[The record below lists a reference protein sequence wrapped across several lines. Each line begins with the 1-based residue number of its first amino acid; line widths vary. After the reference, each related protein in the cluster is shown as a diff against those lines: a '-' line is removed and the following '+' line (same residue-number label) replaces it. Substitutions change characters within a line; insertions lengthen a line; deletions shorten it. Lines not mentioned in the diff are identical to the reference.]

1 MTQIP
6 LIERILASMTL
17 AEKAAALC
25 VARIVAN
32 PDGRL
37 WEGND
42 PASPFGFVPATELI
56 VGRGISSVLLMN
68 APSAEAIA
76 TWHNALQDLASQTRL
91 GVPVQVASDP
101 RHGSRFNVQTALVS
115 SGLSRF
121 PEPIGFAATRDTAL
135 TERAARAMAREL
147 RACGISVAVHPM
159 ADLATEARWARISG
173 TFGEDP
179 ELAGKISAAWVRGLQ
194 GEVLGAQS
202 VAATVKHFP
211 GGGPQRDGL
220 DSHFA
225 EGAHTVYP
233 GGRFNE
239 HVRPFVDALDA
250 GATRVM
256 PGYAAPLGTP
266 HESVGFAFARS
277 IITDLLRGELGFEG
291 LVVTDFNV
299 VTGMRLPAL
308 GIELPVRAWGVEDL
322 TPVQRV
328 GRLFA
333 AGVDQLGGEDDPT
346 LIVDAVSAGEVTEER
361 LDVSVRRV
369 LADRLALGLLTEQ
382 PAAAATGTP
391 VRLAPVSL
399 APVRVDPT
407 RAAFP
412 ATTAEHRAVAL
423 ATRRASVV
431 ALTGSAP
438 GLPGMRVYAEGIPAD
453 TLAAY
458 AEVVTDPA
466 EADLAIVRVDAPFE
480 EREGM
485 LAGAFHDGAL
495 EFPPAQLE
503 HLLTLCRAVPTVID
517 VYLERPTALP
527 EVAEAAAAL
536 LGTFGVEDEI
546 VLDAIFGY
554 QPVNGALPFDLPR
567 STTAVAASRT
577 DVPFDTV
584 DPVFLFG
591 HGLVWPGG
599 NSRPALNHSHEN
611 PRPTSE

>member
-32 PDGRL
+32 PDGSL
-37 WEGND
+37 WEGDD
-42 PASPFGFVPATELI
+42 PAAPFGFVPATELI
-56 VGRGISSVLLMN
+56 VNRGISSVLLMN
-68 APSAEAIA
+68 APPAEAIA
-76 TWHNALQDLASQTRL
+76 TWHNSLQDLAARTRL
-91 GVPVQVASDP
+91 GLPVQVASDP

-121 PEPIGFAATRDTAL
+121 PEPIGFAAADDPSL

-179 ELAGKISAAWVRGLQ
+179 ERAGRISAAWVRGLQ
-194 GEVLGAQS
+194 GDTLGPHS

-233 GGRFNE
+233 GGRFND
-239 HVRPFVDALDA
+239 HVRPFVASFDA

-256 PGYAAPLGTP
+256 PGYAAPLDTP
-266 HESVGFAFARS
+266 HESVGFAFAHS

-308 GIELPVRAWGVEDL
+308 GIELPVRAWGVEHL
-322 TPVQRV
+322 TPIQRV

-333 AGVDQLGGEDDPT
+333 AGVDQLGGEDDPS
-346 LIVDAVSAGEVTEER
+346 LIIEAVAAGEVTEER
-361 LDVSVRRV
+361 LDISVRRV
-369 LADRLALGLLTEQ
+369 LADRLALGLLTEVV
-382 PAAAATGTP
+382 ASSAEESV
-391 VRLAPVSL
+391 VRLSPVH
-399 APVRVDPT
+399 VDPA

-431 ALTGSAP
+431 ALTGEAP
-438 GLPGMRVYAEGIPAD
+438 GREGMRLYAEGIPAE
-453 TLAAY
+453 TLATY
-458 AEVVTDPA
+458 GEVVTDPA
-466 EADLAIVRVDAPFE
+466 EADLAIIRVDAPFE
-480 EREGM
+480 EREGL

-495 EFPPAQLE
+495 EFPPAQLA
-503 HLLTLCRAVPTVID
+503 HLLTLCATVPTVID

-527 EVAEAAAAL
+527 EIAEAATAL

-554 QPVNGALPFDLPR
+554 QPVNGTLPFDLPR
-567 STTAVAASRT
+567 STAAVAASRT

-584 DPVFLFG
+584 DPVFRFG
-591 HGLVWPGG
+591 HGLIWPGG
-599 NSRPALNHSHEN
+599 S
-611 PRPTSE
+611 PRPVTRVLAGTESVSPSE